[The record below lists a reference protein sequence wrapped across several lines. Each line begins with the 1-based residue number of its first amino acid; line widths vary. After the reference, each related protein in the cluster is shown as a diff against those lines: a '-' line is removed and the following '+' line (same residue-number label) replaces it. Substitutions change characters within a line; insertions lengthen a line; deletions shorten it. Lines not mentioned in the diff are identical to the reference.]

1 MELKNIVIGTGT
13 GLAVNSLVQKAMNQ
27 TWVAIGQKYGAEAK
41 LKFQELLKQGKTEQ
55 EAALIIEKNAPL
67 WKKLGSN
74 RVNGFIGLALGYGT
88 FLASKNKTVKVAA
101 SGIMFSG
108 ALKVLFPTRMM
119 DLEFFNE

>member
-13 GLAVNSLVQKAMNQ
+13 GLAVNSLIQKAMNQ
-27 TWVAIGQKYGAEAK
+27 TWVTIGQKYGQEAK
-41 LKFQELLKQGKTEQ
+41 LKYEELLKQGKTEE

-74 RVNGFIGLALGYGT
+74 RVNGFIGIALGYGT
-88 FLASKNKTVKVAA
+88 FLASKDKTVKVAA

-119 DLEFFNE
+119 DLEFFK